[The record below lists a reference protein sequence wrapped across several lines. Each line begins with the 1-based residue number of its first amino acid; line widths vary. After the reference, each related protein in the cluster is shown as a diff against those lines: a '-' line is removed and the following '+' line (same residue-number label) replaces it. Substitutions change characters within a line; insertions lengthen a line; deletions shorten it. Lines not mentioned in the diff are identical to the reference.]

1 MSAPE
6 VREERAAY
14 MPVSMALKLAQ
25 LTLKQA
31 CEQAY
36 RDTELLIRE
45 ADQARQAIE
54 DKRSVYRN
62 RNRTYVLLAGFAI
75 SLVWPVLAVQ
85 MFQSNELANYASAL
99 GYTGDIAITLRALH
113 RRY

>member
-25 LTLKQA
+25 LTLRQA

-36 RDTELLIRE
+36 RDTELQIRDAE
-45 ADQARQAIE
+45 RARQKVE
-54 DKRSVYRN
+54 DERSVHRN
-62 RNRTYVLLAGFAI
+62 RNRTYVLLVGFTI
-75 SLVWPVLAVQ
+75 SLVWPVLAVRL
-85 MFQSNELANYASAL
+85 FASDFLANYASAL
-99 GYTGDIAITLRALH
+99 GYTGDLAVTLWALH